1 MKLNPAP
8 LKKVFLILMIFL
20 ILQVVSSLIGKPFW
34 INMTNSERR
43 GLYHVTK
50 LERPPR
56 RGEMVFLTVPE
67 PYQQYVYGRKW
78 LPAGWPLLKHVVA
91 VPGDFFC
98 SQDSSFTINGAVTG
112 PVYRTDEAGLPLPHL
127 EGCQQIIEGQFLPVG
142 VHIKRSFDGRY
153 MGPVPVTR
161 ILGLA
166 SPIWVLP

>member
-1 MKLNPAP
+1 MKFNPAP
-8 LKKVFLILMIFL
+8 MKKTLLILVVLL
-20 ILQVVSSLIGKPFW
+20 ILQLLTNWVGKPYW
-34 INMTNSERR
+34 INITESEPL
-43 GLYHVTK
+43 GLYRMKK

-67 PYQQYVYGRKW
+67 TYHQYVYGRKW
-78 LPAGWPLLKHVVA
+78 LPAGIPLLKHVGA

-98 SQDSSFTINGAVTG
+98 SQDSSFAINGTVTG
-112 PVYRTDEAGLPLPHL
+112 PVYRTDETGLPLPHL
-127 EGCQQIIEGQFLPVG
+127 EGCQQIIEGQFLPVA